1 MKWLD
6 WDWTANEQRRYEY
19 NTRSVE
25 HLSRN
30 GKEIKWL
37 EKELKRNDFT
47 SLEKEGK
54 RTEFTS
60 LEKEGKRTEFKRT
73 ENEIYMMK
81 AGEMDR

>member
-1 MKWLD
+1 M
-6 WDWTANEQRRYEY
+6 
-19 NTRSVE
+19 RSIE

-30 GKEIKWL
+30 GKDVKWI

-54 RTEFTS
+54 RTEF
-60 LEKEGKRTEFKRT
+60 KRN